1 MWGLPNAD
9 QVVGTI
15 VIVDTFLGAVLGIS
29 TAQYNNDEE
38 RFDGDMVVTEGEE
51 KVDVNLDLSRTP
63 EALVQKDIVTFK
75 VKRPAG

>member
-1 MWGLPNAD
+1 
-9 QVVGTI
+9 
-15 VIVDTFLGAVLGIS
+15 
-29 TAQYNNDEE
+29 
-38 RFDGDMVVTEGEE
+38 MVVTEGEE